1 MLGEGGTSKLSVGD
15 GSKSPLWQ
23 IITTNLLLG
32 SLLRHAGQLD
42 SARKR
47 LRAAVEGAEAAV
59 EAQDRALAQ
68 FAQFELI
75 LTDLQPLVAPQGEV
89 AHAQAL
95 KSRAVQDLNLLSK
108 AASGK
113 AHSFSE
119 RLLFWIEKVNSQLE

>member
-89 AHAQAL
+89 AH
-95 KSRAVQDLNLLSK
+95 RRDDTC
-108 AASGK
+108 G
-113 AHSFSE
+113 
-119 RLLFWIEKVNSQLE
+119 